1 MLTAYLGGQEE
12 YARLRPLSYPDTSFV
27 LMMFCL
33 ESEETLDNCIATW
46 APEVTHFC
54 PGVPIIL
61 VGVFHCYRSDYD
73 DDKQSERAVT
83 DECATAAAKAIGEE
97 ISIIDHLNISC
108 SPQYIDSQTEAKSV

>member
-1 MLTAYLGGQEE
+1 MSVESCVNILLTSCSGGQED

-33 ESEETLDNCIATW
+33 ESESTLANCIYIW

-73 DDKQSERAVT
+73 DDKQSARAVT
-83 DECATAAAKAIGEE
+83 DESANAAAKQIG
-97 ISIIDHLNISC
+97 IFLQSIVTSL
-108 SPQYIDSQTEAKSV
+108 

>member
-1 MLTAYLGGQEE
+1 MNVLLTAYLGGQED

-33 ESEETLDNCIATW
+33 ESEQTLDNCICVW

-73 DDKQSERAVT
+73 NDTKSARAVT
-83 DECATAAAKAIGEE
+83 DESANAAAKSIGKEM
-97 ISIIDHLNISC
+97 
-108 SPQYIDSQTEAKSV
+108 SQCYFHSTFPSS